1 MVIKTAMKQFY
12 EQIQKFLAQGNRI
25 ALATIVESRG
35 STPREVGAKM
45 IIEERG
51 QIMGTVGGGCGEAQ
65 VFQDALR
72 VLQQDKPRFSCVD
85 LTGEINEN
93 TATNC
98 GGIMDVF
105 IDSLCPKQPTSD
117 TVATEKIVEAVLSI
131 YQKRELAALITVLET
146 GMDAPLKA
154 GCKFLVKENGEVTGW
169 SGDQNKIEPII
180 QTALSIIE
188 TNKSKRLDV
197 TVADSKLDVFFEVIT
212 PPVEIVIVGAGHIA
226 QPLSQLAK
234 MMEFEVTIIDDR
246 WNFANKSRF
255 PEADRVIV
263 GEIDEVIAGLPI
275 GPATHIVLVT
285 RGHQMDQ
292 AALLKVIG
300 SRAAYIGMI
309 GSKRRVGAVFTYL
322 RENGITQELIDRV
335 YAPIGIEIG
344 AETPDEIAVSIM
356 AEIIKLRRQGRAS
369 SISESRK
376 RPAQLKS
383 E

>member
-1 MVIKTAMKQFY
+1 MKQLY
-12 EQIQKFLAQGNRI
+12 EQVQQFLRHGNSI

-51 QIMGTVGGGCGEAQ
+51 QILGTVGGGCGEAQ

-72 VLQQDKPRFSCVD
+72 VLQQDKPRFSCID

-105 IDSLCPKQPTSD
+105 IDSLRPNKIVGQGIEP
-117 TVATEKIVEAVLSI
+117 EQIVEAVLSA
-131 YQKRELAALITVLET
+131 YENRELAVLVTVLESPT
-146 GMDAPLKA
+146 GALISA
-154 GCKFLVKENGEVTGW
+154 GEKFLVKENKKVIGW
-169 SGDQNKIEPII
+169 SGDRNTLEPLVE
-180 QTALSIIE
+180 TALSVLD

-197 TVADSKLDVFFEVIT
+197 TVADSKLDLFFEVIT
-212 PPVEIVIVGAGHIA
+212 PPAEVVIVGAGHIA

-234 MMEFEVTIIDDR
+234 MMTFEVTIVDDR
-246 WNFANKSRF
+246 SNFANKSRF
-255 PEADRVIV
+255 PEADRIIV
-263 GEIDEVIAGLPI
+263 GDIDEAVAQLPI

-292 AALLKVIG
+292 AALLKVIN

-322 RENGITQELIDRV
+322 RERGIAQELIDRV
-335 YAPIGIEIG
+335 YAPIGIDIG

-356 AEIIKLRRQGRAS
+356 AEIIKLRRQGRAAS
-369 SISESRK
+369 LSESRK
-376 RPAQLKS
+376 RS
-383 E
+383 RN

>member
-1 MVIKTAMKQFY
+1 MKQLY
-12 EQIQKFLAQGNRI
+12 EQVQKFLEQGNSI

-51 QIMGTVGGGCGEAQ
+51 QILGTVGGGCGEAQ

-105 IDSLCPKQPTSD
+105 IDSIRPKQPSS
-117 TVATEKIVEAVLSI
+117 AGIAPEQIVEAVLSA
-131 YQKRELAALITVLET
+131 YQNRDLALLITVLESHPQAPIKT
-146 GMDAPLKA
+146 GDKILI
-154 GCKFLVKENGEVTGW
+154 KEDGEVIGW
-169 SGDQNKIEPII
+169 SGEPSPIEPII
-180 QTALSIIE
+180 QTALSILK

-197 TVADSKLDVFFEVIT
+197 EVAGSKLDVFFEVIA
-212 PPVEIVIVGAGHIA
+212 PPAEIIIVGAGHIA

-246 WNFANKSRF
+246 SNFASKSRF
-255 PEADRVIV
+255 PEANQIIV
-263 GEIDEVIAGLPI
+263 GEIEEAMVNLPI

-292 AALLKVIG
+292 AALLKVIN

-322 RENGITQELIDRV
+322 KENGITQDLIDRV
-335 YAPIGIEIG
+335 YAPIGIDIG

-356 AEIIKLRRQGRAS
+356 AEIIKLRRHGRRGS
-369 SISESRK
+369 NVDVRK
-376 RPAQLKS
+376 RPAQSKS
-383 E
+383 T